1 MENRARRRLATAVV
15 AGIVVLALGAI
26 AGAVIASRGE
36 SDAVSYRGS
45 SPPPG
50 IVLPSFDLRDSSG
63 ERVRSRALKGKVV
76 LVTFLETTC
85 KEACPIIAAQ
95 IGTGLEL
102 LDHGERRS
110 VVAIAISVH
119 PGDDTPVSVRRFL
132 RTHRVEGDLR
142 YLIGSERELRPVWN
156 AFQILPALDTGD
168 ADTHSA
174 SVRIF
179 NRDGEWVSTLHAG
192 VDLTPENLAHDLV
205 AAQG

>member
-1 MENRARRRLATAVV
+1 MENRARRRLATAIV
-15 AGIVVLALGAI
+15 AGTVLALGAI
-26 AGAVIASRGE
+26 AGVVIASRGE

-45 SPPPG
+45 PPPPG
-50 IVLPSFDLRDSSG
+50 IVLPSFDLRDYTG
-63 ERVRSRALKGKVV
+63 ERVRPRALKGKVV
-76 LVTFLETTC
+76 LVTFLETKC
-85 KEACPIIAAQ
+85 KEACPVIASQ
-95 IGTGLEL
+95 IGKGLDL
-102 LDHGERRS
+102 LDPAERRG

-119 PGDDTPVSVRRFL
+119 PGDDTSASVRQFL
-132 RTHRVEGDLR
+132 RKHQVEGDLR
-142 YLIGSERELRPVWN
+142 YLIGSERELRPVWD

-205 AAQG
+205 AAQS